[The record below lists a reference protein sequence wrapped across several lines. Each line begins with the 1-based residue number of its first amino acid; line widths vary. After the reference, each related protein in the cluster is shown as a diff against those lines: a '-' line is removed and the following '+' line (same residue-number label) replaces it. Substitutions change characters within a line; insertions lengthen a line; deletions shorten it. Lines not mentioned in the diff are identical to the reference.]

1 MRVFVAGASGVIGRR
16 LVPELVEA
24 GHDVTGMTRQDGRA
38 GAILEQGA
46 VAVVCDV
53 FDAPA
58 VIEAVVA
65 AKPEVVVHELT
76 DIPKA
81 IDYRRY
87 AQVMAGNDRIRMEGT
102 RNLVAAARE
111 AGAGRMVAQS
121 IAFAYAPEGGPVK
134 DEADRLYVDA
144 PDPLGPTIRALD
156 DMERQVLGAAGID
169 GVVLRYGLFYGPGT
183 TYAADGNTAA
193 RVRRHRFPVVGSG
206 SGVYSFI
213 HVDDAASA
221 TVAAVERGEPGVYNV
236 VDDEPAEISEW
247 LPYYAEVL
255 GAKAPGSVPMWL
267 ARMAG
272 GGRMVLL
279 MQDLRGASNAKA
291 RAELGWEPRYT
302 SWRQG
307 FREALG

>member
-38 GAILEQGA
+38 GALREQGA
-46 VAVVCDV
+46 DAVVCDV